1 MRNKIITTRDWT
13 QWLSD
18 RRDAGLT
25 RRLRVADSPQDV
37 LMQVD
42 GRALLTF
49 CSNDYLG
56 LAHHPEIA
64 AAMQEGIARWGV
76 GAGAAHLVNG
86 HFSPHD
92 QLEHALAD
100 WLQVER
106 ALLFS
111 TGYMANLAVV
121 GGLMGRGDTV
131 VADRLNHA
139 SLVDAAQLSGAK
151 LLRYRHADVADA
163 RRQLERASGTRMI
176 LTDGVF
182 SMDGDVAPLAALM
195 SLAEEFDAW
204 LVVDDAHGFGVWG
217 EAGRGSLSALGLVSS
232 GVPAYLIQVGTLG
245 KAFGTAGAF
254 VAGAAQPIEVLLQ
267 RARSYLFTTAQP
279 PALACATLASLDL
292 VRTGD
297 ARRANLMAR
306 VSQFRSELE
315 RIGVPQGVDLAAEP
329 MSSALVQDPHSLALM
344 PSMTPIQPIW
354 VGGSLRALV
363 LAQRLEQRGIL
374 VPAIRPPTVPVGSAR
389 LRVTLSAGHSSEQV
403 MQLISA
409 LQTSLSQ
416 DVLSGHHGA

>member
-1 MRNKIITTRDWT
+1 
-13 QWLSD
+13 
-18 RRDAGLT
+18 
-25 RRLRVADSPQDV
+25 
-37 LMQVD
+37 MQVD
-42 GRALLTF
+42 DRALLTF

-92 QLEHALAD
+92 QLECALAD
-100 WLQVER
+100 WLQVEQ

-151 LLRYRHADVADA
+151 LLRYRHANIADA
-163 RRQLERASGTRMI
+163 RRQLERATGTRMI

-217 EAGRGSLSALGLVSS
+217 EAGRGSLSALGLVSL
-232 GVPAYLIQVGTLG
+232 GVPEYLIQVGTLG

-254 VAGAAQPIEVLLQ
+254 VAGAAQPIDVLLQ

-292 VRTGD
+292 VRKGCV
-297 ARRANLMAR
+297 RRANLMAR
-306 VSQFRSELE
+306 VSQFRDELD
-315 RIGVPQGVDLAAEP
+315 RMSVSQVIDLAAEP
-329 MSSALVQDPHSLALM
+329 MNPPFVQPSRSLALM

-354 VGGSLRALV
+354 VGDSHRALV

-374 VPAIRPPTVPVGSAR
+374 VPAIRPPTVPAGSAR
-389 LRVTLSAGHSSEQV
+389 LRVTLSASHSPEQV
-403 MQLISA
+403 TQLVSA

-416 DVLSGHHGA
+416 DELDGHRGD

>member
-1 MRNKIITTRDWT
+1 
-13 QWLSD
+13 
-18 RRDAGLT
+18 
-25 RRLRVADSPQDV
+25 
-37 LMQVD
+37 MQVD
-42 GRALLTF
+42 DRALLTF

-92 QLEHALAD
+92 ELERALAD

-151 LLRYRHADVADA
+151 LLRYRHADIADA
-163 RRQLERASGTRMI
+163 RRQLERATGTRMI

-232 GVPAYLIQVGTLG
+232 GVPEYLIQVGTLG

-254 VAGAAQPIEVLLQ
+254 VAGAGQPIDVLLQ

-292 VRTGD
+292 VRKGD

-306 VSQFRSELE
+306 VLQFRDELD
-315 RIGVPQGVDLAAEP
+315 RIGVSQEVDLAAEP
-329 MSSALVQDPHSLALM
+329 MNPPLVQPTRSLSLM

-354 VGGSLRALV
+354 VGDSHRALV
-363 LAQRLEQRGIL
+363 LTQRLEQRGIL
-374 VPAIRPPTVPVGSAR
+374 VPAIRPPTVPAGSAR
-389 LRVTLSAGHSSEQV
+389 LRVTLSASHSPEQV
-403 MQLISA
+403 TQLVSA

-416 DVLSGHHGA
+416 DEHDGYHRA

>member
-64 AAMQEGIARWGV
+64 VAMQEGIARWGV

-131 VADRLNHA
+131 IADRLNHA

-151 LLRYRHADVADA
+151 LLRYRHTDVADA

-204 LVVDDAHGFGVWG
+204 LVVDDSHGFGVWG

-292 VRTGD
+292 VRAGD

-315 RIGVPQGVDLAAEP
+315 RIGVPKGGGLAAEP
-329 MSSALVQDPHSLALM
+329 MSSPLVQDPHSLTLM

-354 VGGSLRALV
+354 VGDSLRALV

-403 MQLISA
+403 MQLVSA

-416 DVLSGHHGA
+416 DVLDGHHGA